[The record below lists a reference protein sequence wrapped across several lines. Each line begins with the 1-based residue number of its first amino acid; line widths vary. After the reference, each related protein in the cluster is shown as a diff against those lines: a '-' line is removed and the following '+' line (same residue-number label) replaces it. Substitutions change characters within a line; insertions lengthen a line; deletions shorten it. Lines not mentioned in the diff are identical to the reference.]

1 MIQKTQH
8 LYAIA
13 FIICIAILLFLRY
26 SYLSR
31 REGFIFK
38 KADNF
43 LKKILAK
50 KDNSSLEQQ
59 YETLK
64 GRLKTTMTTYCEL
77 TKYAQDYMRKL
88 FTTKADPSSIEK
100 DTKPIPDDYGPAE
113 KEAALKA
120 RSTAATKSAD
130 VGPPGETPE
139 EAERHILKVYSDV
152 YACKDDMASSR
163 PLCKNPTP
171 SESDEFI
178 PCSTYLNLPAWNKED
193 TITPSASL
201 MEIPDTLALHIQ
213 QELDWYDGMI
223 TKLSKA
229 ADLITNTPSL
239 PAASEGFVGKKCSA
253 ADIKARI
260 ALEEEERKKKKVSAC
275 EIPPLDDEI
284 KRITSILDSS
294 NLKTVLSRCPGI
306 LANMQRLKKIMD
318 DAENGFGSGKAPKKY
333 KVYDNSN
340 RSSAFVNSIL
350 QNTS

>member
-1 MIQKTQH
+1 MIQKTRH

-26 SYLSR
+26 SYLTR
-31 REGFIFK
+31 KEGFFEESP
-38 KADNF
+38 
-43 LKKILAK
+43 LQ
-50 KDNSSLEQQ
+50 QQ

-64 GRLKTTMTTYCEL
+64 ARLKTTMATYCEL

-88 FTTKADPSSIEK
+88 FTKKADPSSIVK
-100 DTKPIPDDYGPAE
+100 DTQPIPDDYGPAE

-120 RSTAATKSAD
+120 RSTAATKSTE

-163 PLCKNPTP
+163 PLCKNPVP
-171 SESDEFI
+171 SESEEFI
-178 PCSTYLNLPAWNKED
+178 PCSTYLNLPAWKKDD
-193 TITPSASL
+193 TVTPSASL
-201 MEIPDTLALHIQ
+201 MDIPDTLALHIQ
-213 QELDWYDGMI
+213 KELDWYDGMI

-260 ALEEEERKKKKVSAC
+260 DLENEERNRKRVSAC
-275 EIPPLDDEI
+275 IIPPLGDEI
-284 KRITSILDSS
+284 KRITSILDSRDLT
-294 NLKTVLSRCPGI
+294 NVLSRCPGI
-306 LANMQRLKKIMD
+306 LANMIRLKKIMD
-318 DAENGFGSGKAPKKY
+318 DAENGFGSDKAPKKY
-333 KVYDNSN
+333 KVYDNSD

-350 QNTS
+350 QNRS